1 MDPKKYMHTSGI
13 IGISINNRFVL
24 MISKMEVNLKNL
36 EEMDI

>member
-1 MDPKKYMHTSGI
+1 MDQEKYMHRSGV

-24 MISKMEVNLKNL
+24 MIRKMEVNLKNL